1 MPDTSILV
9 LFGMNKYTHVWTR
22 NDDGELKQAVNN
34 TPYARH
40 ECELVKQVLK
50 KYQVKPENIY
60 GDTRDPTSKQW
71 TEILSMISG
80 RLRSGARKEPPE
92 NFLIIYAFAGNG
104 IIKDGRFCMLFNEY
118 DLNTRY
124 YKMFRAEEKIRSWA

>member
-1 MPDTSILV
+1 MPETSILV
-9 LFGMNKYTHVWTR
+9 LFGMNKYTHVWSR

-50 KYQVKPENIY
+50 KYQIKPENIY

-104 IIKDGRFCMLFNEY
+104 IVKDGRFCMLFNEY